1 MEACMLQ
8 IKRNESSS
16 RSPRAADRTVD
27 ENPFFSFI
35 ERFRVVALTS
45 PLWLGAIMTFGGLRV
60 QGVVDF
66 LTTFSQK

>member
-1 MEACMLQ
+1 
-8 IKRNESSS
+8 
-16 RSPRAADRTVD
+16 VD

-45 PLWLGAIMTFGGLRV
+45 PLWLGAIMIGLHTFGGLRV

>member
-1 MEACMLQ
+1 MLQ

-45 PLWLGAIMTFGGLRV
+45 PLWLGAIMIGLHTFGGLRV